1 MLPLISAA
9 LLPVL
14 ILAFFILRKD
24 KEKPEPA
31 GQLLKSFGLGVLSV
45 IPALLLAQLLA
56 GVGLVPEQMGSVW
69 EALLS
74 SFCGAAIP
82 EESAK
87 LFMLWLVLRRNPYFD
102 EKVDGIV
109 YAVCVSLGFAAAE
122 NVLYLVEHAEHYMQ
136 VGMARALFAVP
147 GHFCDGVFMGYYYS
161 LARFGSRAPLRH
173 RLSILAAP
181 LLAHGVYDFL
191 LFASNACEYGSA
203 LLCLFPFFCYALW
216 RYASRRITRH
226 QVADGVL
233 PR

>member
-1 MLPLISAA
+1 MLPLIAAA

-31 GQLLKSFGLGVLSV
+31 GQLLKAFGAGVLSV
-45 IPALLLAQLLA
+45 FPALLLAQFLA
-56 GVGLVPEQMGSVW
+56 SCGLVPAVMQNTW
-69 EALLS
+69 DALLH

-82 EESAK
+82 EELAK
-87 LFMLWLVLRRNPYFD
+87 LFMLWLALRKNPYFD
-102 EKVDGIV
+102 EKMDGIV

-122 NVLYLVEHAEHYMQ
+122 NVFYLVGHAEHYMQ

-147 GHFCDGVFMGYYYS
+147 GHFCDGVLMGYYYS

-181 LLAHGVYDFL
+181 VLAHGAYDFL
-191 LFASNACEYGSA
+191 LFAANACEHGGA
-203 LLCLFPFFCYALW
+203 WLCLFPFFCYALW
-216 RYASRRITRH
+216 RYAHRRITRH
-226 QVADGVL
+226 LVADGVL